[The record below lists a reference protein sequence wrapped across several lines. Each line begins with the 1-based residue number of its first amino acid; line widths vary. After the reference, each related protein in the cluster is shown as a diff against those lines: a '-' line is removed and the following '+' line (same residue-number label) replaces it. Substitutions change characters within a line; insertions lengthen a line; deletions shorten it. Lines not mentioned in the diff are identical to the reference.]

1 MAASTPKDVQ
11 SQWAKAF
18 NAGDLE
24 GLMALYAPD
33 AFLVPHPGQP
43 VQGHD
48 AIREALKNFVSLG
61 AKIEIDA
68 DYVLETKDTAL
79 LRGRWQ
85 LTGKGPDGQPLDM
98 RGSSSEVVRKQPD
111 GNWVY
116 VIDHPYGA
124 D

>member
-1 MAASTPKDVQ
+1 MAAPTPQEVQ

-33 AFLVPHPGQP
+33 ACFVPQPGQP
-43 VQGHD
+43 VQGHNS
-48 AIREALKNFVSLG
+48 IREALQNFLSLG
-61 AKIEIDA
+61 AKIDIDA
-68 DYVLETKDTAL
+68 DYVLESKDTAL

-85 LTGKGPDGQPLDM
+85 LTGTAPDGQALDM
-98 RGSSSEVVRKQPD
+98 RGRSSEVVRRQPD
-111 GNWVY
+111 GGWVY
-116 VIDHPYGA
+116 IIDHPYGA

>member
-33 AFLVPHPGQP
+33 ACLVPQPGQP

-48 AIREALKNFVSLG
+48 AIREALRNFVSLG

-68 DYVLETKDTAL
+68 DYVLESKDTAL

-98 RGSSSEVVRKQPD
+98 RGRSSEVVRRQPD
-111 GNWVY
+111 GSWVY

>member
-1 MAASTPKDVQ
+1 MPASTPQEVQ

-33 AFLVPHPGQP
+33 ACLVPQPGQP

-48 AIREALKNFVSLG
+48 AIREALKNFLALG
-61 AKIEIDA
+61 ARITIEA
-68 DYVLETKDTAL
+68 EYVLESKDTAL

-85 LTGKGPDGQPLDM
+85 LTGKSPDGQPLDM
-98 RGSSSEVVRKQPD
+98 HGSSSEVVRRQSD
-111 GNWVY
+111 GGWVY